1 MDTLYDKL
9 FLKHTVMLLFIK
21 IPTQS
26 MLLLLDAQIIRHLR
40 REHDLKL
47 TMGPRVK
54 LLGNGRIKL
63 ELGY

>member
-26 MLLLLDAQIIRHLR
+26 MLLLLDAQIIRQLR

-47 TMGPRVK
+47 TMGPRV
-54 LLGNGRIKL
+54 
-63 ELGY
+63 